1 MAENNQTQRWNQSI
15 RNKENKKRIHKTKSG
30 FFDKINK
37 KDKPLAKLPIRQ
49 RDRQYPIN
57 RLRSEKIHIKTDIEK
72 IQRIIRSCFK
82 ILYSTKL
89 GNLSKMFDFL
99 DRCYLPKLNQ
109 DQVNFLNIPVTP
121 KEIETVIKSLPNK
134 KTPEI
139 QRVFS
144 TE

>member
-1 MAENNQTQRWNQSI
+1 
-15 RNKENKKRIHKTKSG
+15 
-30 FFDKINK
+30 
-37 KDKPLAKLPIRQ
+37 
-49 RDRQYPIN
+49 
-57 RLRSEKIHIKTDIEK
+57 
-72 IQRIIRSCFK
+72 
-82 ILYSTKL
+82 
-89 GNLSKMFDFL
+89 MFDFL